1 MLPTGDLRGNVQR
14 VIDHLKLV
22 SYHLPVSSRSLKAGE
37 TTSLLPILHYTLLD
51 FSPHVASFVSS
62 HGYDLYGRD
71 DATFTTAVFR
81 LATLHLGIQPGLQ
94 AQQFLSRGFIGEQQ
108 AQALRS
114 PFSGGCSSGAV
125 GGTLLV
131 EVTVCCQCPS
141 LSLTRQPSPLFITL
155 PSPLFFLFHVH
166 LKPHTRSH
174 DLRAQAVVCCECD
187 ACMPG

>member
-1 MLPTGDLRGNVQR
+1 MYHSLGDGCVMQGGCVLLTSSITQTQNTFFTVGRDRFSNKLSCASLSRVTSMLPTGDLRGNVQR

-37 TTSLLPILHYTLLD
+37 PTSLLPILHYCLLD

-94 AQQFLSRGFIGEQQ
+94 AQQFLSRGFIGE
-108 AQALRS
+108 
-114 PFSGGCSSGAV
+114 
-125 GGTLLV
+125 
-131 EVTVCCQCPS
+131 
-141 LSLTRQPSPLFITL
+141 LFIL
-155 PSPLFFLFHVH
+155 
-166 LKPHTRSH
+166 
-174 DLRAQAVVCCECD
+174 
-187 ACMPG
+187 

>member
-37 TTSLLPILHYTLLD
+37 TTSLLPILHYTRLD

-108 AQALRS
+108 AQPLRS
-114 PFSGGCSSGAV
+114 PFSGGCSLGAV

-131 EVTVCCQCPS
+131 EETVLP
-141 LSLTRQPSPLFITL
+141 LSVPLAHTPTLTAFYHPPL
-155 PSPLFFLFHVH
+155 PPLFFVPCSFETT
-166 LKPHTRSH
+166 HTHARPQS
-174 DLRAQAVVCCECD
+174 ASCCLL
-187 ACMPG
+187 